1 MKKQNRNA
9 FAYISNSYFIQGNL
23 MFNKMRILLQEQSQE
38 SNLPT
43 RVCLIKLLA
52 KWMAALPAI
61 WVSWWLKIKSNN
73 KRKENQLKS
82 HSITKEPNHML
93 TYKSKLLLTLKI
105 LLKKVIVIEEVIPQ
119 LRLTTFFFQLTTVP
133 LPKNLKNHKTKHK
146 KAWYKKIQD
155 LPHL

>member
-61 WVSWWLKIKSNN
+61 
-73 KRKENQLKS
+73 
-82 HSITKEPNHML
+82 
-93 TYKSKLLLTLKI
+93 
-105 LLKKVIVIEEVIPQ
+105 
-119 LRLTTFFFQLTTVP
+119 
-133 LPKNLKNHKTKHK
+133 
-146 KAWYKKIQD
+146 
-155 LPHL
+155 

>member
-9 FAYISNSYFIQGNL
+9 FAYISNSYFIQDNL

-52 KWMAALPAI
+52 KWMADSPVI

-82 HSITKEPNHML
+82 HSIMKEPSHTL
-93 TYKSKLLLTLKI
+93 IYKWKILLTLKI
-105 LLKKVIVIEEVIPQ
+105 LLKKVIVIEEAIRQ
-119 LRLTTFFFQLTTVP
+119 LKLTTFFSQLATAL
-133 LPKNLKNHKTKHK
+133 LPKSHKNHRIKHK
-146 KAWYKKIQD
+146 KVLYKKK
-155 LPHL
+155 